1 MMSGMSQPRTSVPLP
16 SPSANQNPS
25 HNSYNQ
31 QFAPRPSPSPAPQ
44 LHTQNSYGST
54 GSSMHLAM
62 PQTPAYPAAQP
73 QQYQQQYSASTP
85 VATNSIP
92 NYNYQHAHTAPRP
105 VMQPSTSHNSSNNAY
120 NPPRQI
126 EVYTLADQAN
136 ASIPPE
142 IREQFHH
149 DEFGRVIF
157 FTAPPLVAN
166 PLVEEQQDLGHSLKY
181 LADKA
186 RNKEADDNKRKAR
199 ENDLEQM
206 ANDRLKR
213 MKVDADGKRTGIT
226 QLKLKA
232 MVDWCDEM
240 DNGTDQIFKNLYGE
254 DWQEAKKLKLEEIAV
269 AQEEATARSQQYKT
283 DREERRRKREDV
295 PITGFKWV

>member
-1 MMSGMSQPRTSVPLP
+1 MSGMSQPRTSVPLP
-16 SPSANQNPS
+16 SPSANQNPG
-25 HNSYNQ
+25 HNPYSQ

-44 LHTQNSYGST
+44 LHTQTSYGST

-62 PQTPAYPAAQP
+62 PQTPIYPATQP
-73 QQYQQQYSASTP
+73 QLYQQQYSASTP
-85 VATNSIP
+85 VAANSIP

-105 VMQPSTSHNSSNNAY
+105 VMQPSSSHNSSNNAY

-142 IREQFHH
+142 IREQFHR

-166 PLVEEQQDLGHSLKY
+166 PVVEEQQDLGHSLKY

-186 RNKEADDNKRKAR
+186 RNKEADDKKRKAR
-199 ENDLEQM
+199 NEELEQM
-206 ANDRLKR
+206 ANNRLKR
-213 MKVDADGKRTGIT
+213 MKADAEGKKTGIT
-226 QLKLKA
+226 EMKLKA
-232 MVDWCDEM
+232 MVDWCDGM
-240 DNGTDQIFKNLYGE
+240 DKGTDQIFKSLYGD
-254 DWQEAKKLKLEEIAV
+254 DWEEAKRSKLEELAV
-269 AQEEATARSQQYKT
+269 AQVAATAKSKQFKA
-283 DREERRRKREDV
+283 DREARRRKREDI
-295 PITGFKWV
+295 PITGFKWI